1 MDVNALFSWFSFL
14 LIWKTIR
21 CFQKTWNARS
31 SWWKPW
37 STIFYQ
43 SAVPCYRAQEP
54 NHGNPLL
61 VRSTLLEGWTPLKVD
76 HYLSEFKSLST
87 DYLLYSIWFSLWE
100 TFSSAACKSTTNN
113 KLRVCLHL
121 GSTTIEKY
129 DLRTNK
135 WIQVGIMNGR
145 RLQFGVAVID
155 NKLYVVGG
163 RDGLKTSN
171 MVECYNPITKVWS
184 TMPPMSTHRHG
195 LGAFFE
201 CFRYLCNLI
210 TQHVHIL
217 TVT

>member
-1 MDVNALFSWFSFL
+1 MPFFVHRMFSRIQVIIYLILSLRDFL
-14 LIWKTIR
+14 
-21 CFQKTWNARS
+21 
-31 SWWKPW
+31 
-37 STIFYQ
+37 
-43 SAVPCYRAQEP
+43 
-54 NHGNPLL
+54 
-61 VRSTLLEGWTPLKVD
+61 
-76 HYLSEFKSLST
+76 SLT
-87 DYLLYSIWFSLWE
+87 AI
-100 TFSSAACKSTTNN
+100 SSAACKSTTNN

-201 CFRYLCNLI
+201 SFRYLCNLI
-210 TQHVHIL
+210 TKHVHIL
-217 TVT
+217 ITVINGMK